1 MLFDG
6 DTNNGSLKQRD
17 HIREYLYT
25 QQIKKQ
31 KLSHD
36 EENTE
41 ENTEEYDSEKCNSEE
56 NNKLNKIIYNFIEK
70 NILKKFK
77 NLLSHN

>member
-1 MLFDG
+1 MLFQE

-36 EENTE
+36 EEN
-41 ENTEEYDSEKCNSEE
+41 SEE
-56 NNKLNKIIYNFIEK
+56 
-70 NILKKFK
+70 
-77 NLLSHN
+77 

>member
-1 MLFDG
+1 MLFQEY
-6 DTNNGSLKQRD
+6 TNNGSLKQRD

-36 EENTE
+36 EENSE
-41 ENTEEYDSEKCNSEE
+41 ECDSEKSNSEE
-56 NNKLNKIIYNFIEK
+56 KNKINKKIYNFIEK

-77 NLLSHN
+77 NLLSNN

>member
-1 MLFDG
+1 MLFQE
-6 DTNNGSLKQRD
+6 DTYNGSLKQRD

-31 KLSHD
+31 KLTHD

-41 ENTEEYDSEKCNSEE
+41 ECDSEKSNSEE
-56 NNKLNKIIYNFIEK
+56 NNKINKKIYNFIEK

-77 NLLSHN
+77 NLLTNN

>member
-1 MLFDG
+1 MLFNEN
-6 DTNNGSLKQRD
+6 TNNGSLKQRD

-36 EENTE
+36 EEN
-41 ENTEEYDSEKCNSEE
+41 SEKCDSEE
-56 NNKLNKIIYNFIEK
+56 NNKVNNKVYNFIEK

-77 NLLSHN
+77 NLLSHNK

>member
-1 MLFDG
+1 MLFQE

-25 QQIKKQ
+25 QKIKKQ

-41 ENTEEYDSEKCNSEE
+41 ECDSEKSNSEE
-56 NNKLNKIIYNFIEK
+56 KNKINKKIYNFIEK

>member
-1 MLFDG
+1 MLFQE

-31 KLSHD
+31 KLNHD
-36 EENTE
+36 EENSE
-41 ENTEEYDSEKCNSEE
+41 ECDSEKSNSEE
-56 NNKLNKIIYNFIEK
+56 NNKINKKIYNFIEK

-77 NLLSHN
+77 NLLTNN

>member
-1 MLFDG
+1 MLFQEN
-6 DTNNGSLKQRD
+6 TNNGSLKQRD

-36 EENTE
+36 EENIE
-41 ENTEEYDSEKCNSEE
+41 ECDSEKSNSEE
-56 NNKLNKIIYNFIEK
+56 NNKINKKINNFIEK

-77 NLLSHN
+77 NLLTNN